1 MITIKRAVLR
11 SDVFRGAFFKV
22 VAADMDV
29 ESATR
34 VLDLAKA
41 LESVVIE
48 TQKDWVDIAEEL
60 IERDEKGNFRTNEEG
75 NDFKWLIGV
84 SPEQGQ
90 KIVADFARSEV
101 QVPASKLSPSDLS
114 GVRISAEEL
123 AYLSPLVEATATTP
137 LHV

>member
-1 MITIKRAVLR
+1 M
-11 SDVFRGAFFKV
+11 
-22 VAADMDV
+22 
-29 ESATR
+29 
-34 VLDLAKA
+34 LDLAKA

-101 QVPASKLSPSDLS
+101 HVPASKLNPSDLS

-123 AYLSPLVEATATTP
+123 AYLSPLVEATATIP
-137 LHV
+137 LRV